1 MGYLPIIITLS
12 CFIGLFFLGVNQS
25 LIAKKNSLLQ
35 IQQAFFNDLEKFG
48 IVHKK
53 EVGLDAAILKKI
65 DEEFAKAKSE
75 NSPKGKS
82 PFETEVRPIFQSLKI
97 TVSQYNKLIVKK
109 PYSFVA
115 KMMGHRHLG

>member
-12 CFIGLFFLGVNQS
+12 CFIGLFFLVVNQS
-25 LIAKKNSLLQ
+25 LIAKKKSILL
-35 IQQAFFNDLEKFG
+35 IQQAFFDELEKLG

-65 DEEFAKAKSE
+65 EKEFAKAKDE
-75 NSPKGKS
+75 NSPKSKS
-82 PFETEVRPIFQSLKI
+82 TFETEVRPIIQSLKI
-97 TVSQYNKLIVKK
+97 TVSQYNKLIGKK

-115 KMMGHRHLG
+115 KVMGHKPLG